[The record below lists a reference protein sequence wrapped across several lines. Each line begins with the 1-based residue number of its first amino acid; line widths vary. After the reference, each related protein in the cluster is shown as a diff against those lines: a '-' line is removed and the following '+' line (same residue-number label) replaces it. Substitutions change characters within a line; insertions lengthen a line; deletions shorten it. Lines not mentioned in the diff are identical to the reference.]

1 LKRYDTI
8 NTEYEVFV
16 SEFYQS
22 IAKHYDDIFP
32 LSDTLKRF
40 LRSLGI
46 RKEDH
51 ILDAGCATGEVALYL
66 AQHARTVTG
75 FDLDPDL
82 VEIAHIKQGERDVEN
97 VRFLIGDMNDLDSM
111 FAAGQFR
118 IVLCLGNTLVHLP
131 STDAINDFF
140 RKVAGILADGGFFI
154 FQILNYEKI
163 LDQKTDEL
171 PLIDNEKI
179 AFERRYDHET
189 HKPLLAFNTRLTV
202 KAISETIDN
211 SIDLY
216 PLQHREF
223 MKMSSKQ
230 LYRSVQFLGGFDG
243 KVFSEEDDL
252 FIGVWQK

>member
-1 LKRYDTI
+1 MGK
-8 NTEYEVFV
+8 
-16 SEFYQS
+16 FYQS

-51 ILDAGCATGEVALYL
+51 ILDAGCATGEVAIYL
-66 AQHARTVTG
+66 AQHAHTVTG

-82 VEIAHIKQGERDVEN
+82 VEIARIKQGKVGVEN

-111 FAAGQFR
+111 FTAGQFK

-131 STDAINDFF
+131 STDTINDFF
-140 RKVAGILADGGFFI
+140 RKVADILADGGLFI

-163 LDQKTDEL
+163 LDQRTGEL

-179 AFERRYDHET
+179 TFERRYDHEM

-202 KAISETIDN
+202 KATSATIDN

-216 PLQHREF
+216 PLQRGEIIR
-223 MKMSSKQ
+223 MPSKK

-252 FIGVWQK
+252 LIGVLQK

>member
-1 LKRYDTI
+1 M
-8 NTEYEVFV
+8 

-22 IAKHYDDIFP
+22 IARHYDSIFP
-32 LSDTLKRF
+32 LSDMMKKF
-40 LRSLGI
+40 LLSFGI

-66 AQHARTVTG
+66 SQYAHTVTG
-75 FDLDPDL
+75 IDLDPDL
-82 VEIAHIKQGERDVEN
+82 IEIARLKQGKGAAEN
-97 VRFLIGDMNDLDSM
+97 VRFLVGDMNDLDSM
-111 FAAGQFR
+111 FTAGQFR

-140 RKVAGILADGGFFI
+140 RKASGILSGGGLFV

-163 LDQKTDEL
+163 LDQRTGEL
-171 PLIDNEKI
+171 PFIDNEKI
-179 AFERRYDHET
+179 TFERRYDHEI

-202 KAISETIDN
+202 KAISETIEN

-216 PLQHREF
+216 PLQHREILR
-223 MKMSSKQ
+223 MPSKQ

-243 KVFSEEDDL
+243 RVFSEEGDL
-252 FIGVWQK
+252 LIGVWER

>member
-1 LKRYDTI
+1 M
-8 NTEYEVFV
+8 

-66 AQHARTVTG
+66 AQHALTVTG

-82 VEIAHIKQGERDVEN
+82 VEIAHLKQGERGVEN
-97 VRFLIGDMNDLDSM
+97 VIRFLIGDMNDLDSM
-111 FAAGQFR
+111 FTAGQFR

-140 RKVAGILADGGFFI
+140 RKVAGILADGGLFI

-163 LDQKTDEL
+163 LDQMTGEL
-171 PLIDNEKI
+171 SLIDNEKI
-179 AFERRYDHET
+179 TFERRYDHKM
-189 HKPLLAFNTRLTV
+189 HKPLLAFNTRLII
-202 KAISETIDN
+202 KAISATIEN

-216 PLQHREF
+216 PLQRGEI
-223 MKMSSKQ
+223 MGMPSKQ

-252 FIGVWQK
+252 LIGVLQK

>member
-1 LKRYDTI
+1 M
-8 NTEYEVFV
+8 

-82 VEIAHIKQGERDVEN
+82 VEIARLKQGERGVEN

-111 FAAGQFR
+111 FTAGQFR

-140 RKVAGILADGGFFI
+140 RKVAGILADGGLFI

-163 LDQKTDEL
+163 LDQKTGEL

-179 AFERRYDHET
+179 TFERRYDHEM
-189 HKPLLAFNTRLTV
+189 HKPRLAFNTRLTV
-202 KAISETIDN
+202 KATSETIDN

-216 PLQHREF
+216 PLQRGEI
-223 MKMSSKQ
+223 MGMSSKQ

-243 KVFSEEDDL
+243 KVFSEEGDL
-252 FIGVWQK
+252 VDRGMAEVK

>member
-1 LKRYDTI
+1 M
-8 NTEYEVFV
+8 

-82 VEIAHIKQGERDVEN
+82 VEIALIKQGKVGLEN
-97 VRFLIGDMNDLDSM
+97 VRFLTSDMNDLDSM
-111 FAAGQFR
+111 FTAGQFR

-131 STDAINDFF
+131 SRDAINDFF
-140 RKVAGILADGGFFI
+140 RKVAGILADGGLLI

-163 LDQKTDEL
+163 LGQRTIEL

-179 AFERRYDHET
+179 TFERRYDHEM
-189 HKPLLAFNTRLTV
+189 HKPLLAFNTVLTV
-202 KAISETIDN
+202 KATSETIDN

-216 PLQHREF
+216 PLQRGEITG
-223 MKMSSKQ
+223 MSSKQ
-230 LYRSVQFLGGFDG
+230 LYRSIQFLGGFDG
-243 KVFSEEDDL
+243 SVFSEEDDL
-252 FIGVWQK
+252 LIGVWQK